1 MFAAIFALASA
12 AGRAGVAVVRLSGP
26 GAGAIAQALAG
37 PLPQPRQAVLRRLAH
52 GGCEID
58 HALLLWFPAPASFT
72 GEETAEFHIHGGRA
86 VREALFSAL
95 SALGARPAEP
105 GEFSRRAVENGKLDL
120 TRAEAIA
127 DLVDAETPAQLR
139 QALRQ
144 HDGALAELYE
154 GWRARLIAALGRAE
168 AAIDFSDDGVGE
180 VEFAAARAGA
190 GQISKEI
197 QRHMDDA
204 GRGESLREGL
214 RLTILGP
221 PNAGKS
227 SLINALARRDV
238 AIVSDIPGTTR
249 DVVEARLDLGGYLLQ
264 VADTAGVRPTADA
277 IEAEGVRRALDH
289 AFGAHAAGGMT
300 LLLLD
305 GSLADPCAGLPA
317 DLPEPDLTVWNKSD
331 LGGRHDGISISL
343 KTGDG
348 VSQLV
353 KMLQAKVQQK
363 LESKDGAPLL
373 TRPRHR
379 HALGEALGNLRHGLS
394 APQDHPELLAED
406 LRLAMRA
413 IGRIT
418 GRVDVEELLDF
429 VFRDF
434 CIGK

>member
-1 MFAAIFALASA
+1 MKPSIFALASA
-12 AGRAGVAVVRLSGP
+12 PGRAGVAVVRISGP
-26 GAGAIAQALAG
+26 QAGDCVRALAG
-37 PLPQPRQAVLRRLAH
+37 SLPPPRLAVLRRLVHRGA
-52 GGCEID
+52 EID
-58 HALLLWFPAPASFT
+58 QALLLWFPAPHSFT
-72 GEETAEFHIHGGRA
+72 GEDVAEFHLHGGRA
-86 VREALFSAL
+86 IREALFSAL
-95 SALGARPAEP
+95 TALGLRPAEP

-120 TRAEAIA
+120 TRAEAVA

-144 HDGALAELYE
+144 HDGALADLYE
-154 GWRARLIAALGRAE
+154 GWRTALIAALGRAE

-180 VEFAAARAGA
+180 AEFTAARRAA
-190 GQISKEI
+190 SKILQDI
-197 QRHMDDA
+197 QEHTDDS

-238 AIVSDIPGTTR
+238 AIVSDRPGTTR

-264 VADTAGVRPTADA
+264 VADTAGVRETVEP
-277 IEAEGVRRALDH
+277 IEAEGVRRALS
-289 AFGAHAAGGMT
+289 HAAGGMT

-305 GSLADPCAGLPA
+305 GAAENPRAGLPTG
-317 DLPEPDLTVWNKSD
+317 LPEPDLIVWNKAD
-331 LGGRHDGISISL
+331 LGFAREGLCISL
-343 KTGDG
+343 KTGEG
-348 VSQLV
+348 IPELL
-353 KMLQAKVQQK
+353 KMLQQKVQHK
-363 LESKDGAPLL
+363 LESKDGAPPL

-379 HALGEALGNLRHGLS
+379 HALQEAVAVLQHGLA
-394 APQDHPELLAED
+394 APGDHPELLAED